1 MFQFKMAAKKKKSDD
16 NNKLIAQNRR
26 ARFEYEIEDTF
37 EAGIS
42 LVGTE
47 VKALREGK
55 ANIAEGY
62 VGVEN
67 GEIILV
73 NANIPIYA
81 PASQFNH
88 LPTRPRKLLLKRKQI
103 NNLIGETQR
112 KGRTIVALKLY
123 FNERGQAKVLIASV
137 TGKQNYDK
145 RDTQKKRDWQKQKA
159 RLMREKG

>member
-1 MFQFKMAAKKKKSDD
+1 MAKKKIKEPKS
-16 NNKLIAQNRR
+16 LIAENRR
-26 ARFEYEIEDTF
+26 ARFDYAVEETY
-37 EAGIS
+37 EAGIA

-55 ANIAEGY
+55 ANIAESYIAIEGTDAT
-62 VGVEN
+62 
-67 GEIILV
+67 LV

-88 LPTRPRKLLLKRKQI
+88 LPTRPRRLLLKRRELNKLMADV
-103 NNLIGETQR
+103 NR

-123 FNERGQAKVLIASV
+123 FNDKGKAKILIGTA
-137 TGKQNYDK
+137 TGKDNRDK
-145 RDTQKKRDWQKQKA
+145 RDGQKKRDWQRDKA